1 MGSKIDR
8 TGEERL
14 NNFGSKMV
22 ITRYKNKRDIDIYF
36 PEYDWTAK
44 NVNYDNFKKGKIK
57 CPYEPR
63 VYGVGYIGEG
73 KYKTHDENGKLT
85 NTYKAWHDMLKRCY
99 DSKLHEKY
107 PTYIDCEVD
116 KKWLDYQN
124 FAKWYENNYY
134 EIEGQKMTL
143 DKDILCKGN
152 KIYSPKNCIF
162 VPERINTLFIKC
174 DSTRGEYPIGVCY
187 DKQNKKFR
195 ACCRIYDF
203 KENKSKI
210 KYLGCYNTPENA
222 FEVYKQFKEKYIKE
236 IADYYKEQIPKKLY
250 DEMCK
255 YQVEITD

>member
-1 MGSKIDR
+1 
-8 TGEERL
+8 
-14 NNFGSKMV
+14 
-22 ITRYKNKRDIDIYF
+22 
-36 PEYDWTAK
+36 
-44 NVNYDNFKKGKIK
+44 
-57 CPYEPR
+57 
-63 VYGVGYIGEG
+63 
-73 KYKTHDENGKLT
+73 
-85 NTYKAWHDMLKRCY
+85 MLKRCY

-152 KIYSPKNCIF
+152 KIYSPETCIF

-174 DSTRGEYPIGVCY
+174 DSTRGEYPIGVNY
-187 DKQNKKFR
+187 RKRDKIFQAN
-195 ACCRIYDF
+195 CRIYDF
-203 KENKSKI
+203 KENKSKP
-210 KYLGCYNTPENA
+210 KFLGYYETVEQA

-250 DEMCK
+250 DGMCK